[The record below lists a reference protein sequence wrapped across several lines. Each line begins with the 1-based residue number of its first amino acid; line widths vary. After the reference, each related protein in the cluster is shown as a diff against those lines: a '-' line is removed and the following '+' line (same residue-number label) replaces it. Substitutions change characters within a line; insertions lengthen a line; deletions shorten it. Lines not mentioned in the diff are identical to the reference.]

1 MDVNGKV
8 VEVEMDVEI
17 KGQKGVYNG
26 ARLSYRDKDNKLV
39 EKTFHES
46 ALKYN
51 AALKNGLSQLEKGD
65 NFVAKQEK
73 KDGYWN
79 WTSVAKG
86 QELTAAKVESKAPA
100 SGGNWE
106 TAEERKNKQVY
117 IVRQSN
123 ITAALKLLELHGN
136 KKATTRDVIS
146 LAQEFEAYVFDKA
159 PKDVTNIED
168 MEDDIPV

>member
-8 VEVEMDVEI
+8 VEVEMNAQIE
-17 KGQKGVYNG
+17 GQKGVYNG

-39 EKTFHES
+39 EKTFHEN

-79 WTSVAKG
+79 WTSIAKG
-86 QELTAAKVESKAPA
+86 QEPAVVSKAPT

-146 LAQEFEAYVFDKA
+146 LAQEFETYVFDKA

>member
-8 VEVEMDVEI
+8 VEVEMNAQIE
-17 KGQKGVYNG
+17 GQKGVYNG

-39 EKTFHES
+39 EKTFHEN

-117 IVRQSN
+117 IVRQSS
-123 ITAALKLLELHGN
+123 ITAALNLLSQQGVKKPTVADVCQMAEELKEYVFNG
-136 KKATTRDVIS
+136 VIS
-146 LAQEFEAYVFDKA
+146 
-159 PKDVTNIED
+159 TRIED
-168 MEDDIPV
+168 MEDDIPF